1 MIYSFEQII
10 YRESCDMTFLRS
22 IRNLNSSTE
31 LQVKS
36 ATSSDP
42 LGPYNNDLVQ
52 LSMLTYNSKSLSIIE
67 SVLEKQLRK
76 YSPSSIASS
85 KFSNNEKGWLI
96 LLKSLT
102 VVMYLLQNGSP
113 EFVYWL
119 KSCTASVIAPLHRA
133 KLHSNTTMYK
143 DAIKFKIDS
152 IYKFCTNDNE
162 LQKLRTNIH
171 VYREDMSIP
180 GVKRANTTSAA
191 DNSSRRLKPIKR
203 SRTVEIPRTVTA
215 PSWNPDKVPSPRN
228 HLQTISENRSENSV
242 DRTMFT

>member
-1 MIYSFEQII
+1 
-10 YRESCDMTFLRS
+10 MTFLRS

-52 LSMLTYNSKSLSIIE
+52 LSMLTYNSKLLSVIE

-76 YSPSSIASS
+76 HSPSSMASL
-85 KFSNNEKGWLI
+85 KFTNNEKGWLI

-119 KSCTASVIAPLHRA
+119 KSCTSLVIAPIHRA
-133 KLHSNTTMYK
+133 SLHLNTTMYK

-152 IYKFCTNDNE
+152 IYKYCTDDRK
-162 LQKLRTNIH
+162 LQNLRTNIH
-171 VYREDMSIP
+171 VYREDMSVP
-180 GVKRANTTSAA
+180 GVKRANTTSVA
-191 DNSSRRLKPIKR
+191 DNTGRKLKPIKR

-215 PSWNPDKVPSPRN
+215 PSWSPEKAASHRT
-228 HLQTISENRSENSV
+228 HLQTLSETPSETSV